1 MHAFLLLLIHATCM
15 MYNPFPIMECAGTMD
30 IKQAKNSTIDV
41 KNQDSPMYCEARQ
54 FRQDSTNI
62 PHTKQVGSVTANVWF
77 YKICVAKITPYFIIC
92 STKWFQLHWAQQSCS
107 CLESNA
113 IHTIPHMEWQAM
125 SETGPSRA
133 NNGNSQHLFDDCNYC
148 CKAAYHQIKPSAQQN
163 KDFLENQQISQQ
175 YSKNKHL
182 YST

>member
-41 KNQDSPMYCEARQ
+41 KNQDSPLYCEAMQ

-92 STKWFQLHWAQQSCS
+92 STK
-107 CLESNA
+107 
-113 IHTIPHMEWQAM
+113 
-125 SETGPSRA
+125 
-133 NNGNSQHLFDDCNYC
+133 
-148 CKAAYHQIKPSAQQN
+148 
-163 KDFLENQQISQQ
+163 
-175 YSKNKHL
+175 
-182 YST
+182 